1 MQPNCSTTVSLSISY
16 YSTSTI
22 LSMFSSRCEEF
33 FFLGFPFI
41 LICPL
46 FKCSIIS
53 LTGVLLNVDLTAPSC
68 MHYIYKLCYLE
79 LELFSYCMH
88 SWCTGQ
94 GMNLQVRNYFI
105 KLLLSFHLYSNS
117 MHQTSISRLVC
128 PAPLPTMQYLQPKIF
143 VIFYSTNRVGQN
155 CKVLNCCLLFFH
167 FLFEN
172 FFCFWA
178 FLLLFLLK

>member
-1 MQPNCSTTVSLSISY
+1 MWGI
-16 YSTSTI
+16 
-22 LSMFSSRCEEF
+22 

-41 LICPL
+41 LICSV
-46 FKCSIIS
+46 FKCSIIL

-88 SWCTGQ
+88 SWCIGQ

-117 MHQTSISRLVC
+117 MHQTPISWLEC

-143 VIFYSTNRVGQN
+143 VTFTVLTELGKTAKYENVVCYISTFFL
-155 CKVLNCCLLFFH
+155 KFPSTFELSFCCFF
-167 FLFEN
+167 LSN
-172 FFCFWA
+172 
-178 FLLLFLLK
+178 KQ